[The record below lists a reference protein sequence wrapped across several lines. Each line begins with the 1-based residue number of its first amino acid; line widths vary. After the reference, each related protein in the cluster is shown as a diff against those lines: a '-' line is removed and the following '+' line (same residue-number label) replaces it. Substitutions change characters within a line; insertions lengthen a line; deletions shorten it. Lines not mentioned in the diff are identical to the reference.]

1 MLFLQ
6 HYPNIRIE
14 STKIFEKRCKYDLT
28 DIGNESPPG
37 RKRMDLAS
45 SISSWQQS
53 QVQSS
58 AQMLVMAKV
67 LDSERQQGA
76 AALQLLQSASA
87 TSQGTNPFAQMGLG
101 NQLDVQG

>member
-1 MLFLQ
+1 
-6 HYPNIRIE
+6 
-14 STKIFEKRCKYDLT
+14 
-28 DIGNESPPG
+28 
-37 RKRMDLAS
+37 MDLAS

-67 LDSERQQGA
+67 LDSERQEGA
-76 AALQLLQSASA
+76 AALQLLQSAS
-87 TSQGTNPFAQMGLG
+87 TPSQGSNPFAAMGLG

>member
-1 MLFLQ
+1 
-6 HYPNIRIE
+6 
-14 STKIFEKRCKYDLT
+14 
-28 DIGNESPPG
+28 
-37 RKRMDLAS
+37 MDLAS

-76 AALQLLQSASA
+76 AALQLLQSASSA
-87 TSQGTNPFAQMGLG
+87 TSQGSNPFAAMGLG

>member
-1 MLFLQ
+1 
-6 HYPNIRIE
+6 
-14 STKIFEKRCKYDLT
+14 
-28 DIGNESPPG
+28 
-37 RKRMDLAS
+37 MDLVS

-87 TSQGTNPFAQMGLG
+87 TSQGANPFAAMGLG